1 MAAGS
6 YIPHE
11 EGRLGVQIEDLS
23 CGHRLEPFSHPGFT
37 TPGYMG
43 IKVSLGQKKLKIFL
57 KLRPSEIFHFEGM
70 VSGNSNTFLIKHDI
84 ASWGL

>member
-1 MAAGS
+1 MGIVLT
-6 YIPHE
+6 Y
-11 EGRLGVQIEDLS
+11 
-23 CGHRLEPFSHPGFT
+23 FSDPEFT

-57 KLRPSEIFHFEGM
+57 KLQPSEMAHFEGM
-70 VSGNSNTFLIKHDI
+70 VSGNSNTFMIEHDI